1 MKPMKRNM
9 TLNYEKETE
18 ITPDLGESA
27 EDLARR
33 VILAGLEETGCP
45 FDVQVSLLITD
56 NDNIREMNRSF
67 RQIDA
72 PTDVLSF
79 PLQEFE
85 QPAGFDTFERGD
97 CSVFDP
103 ESGQLMLGD
112 IVINAQ
118 RVISQAEEYG
128 HSQKREYAFLIAH
141 SLLHLVGFDH
151 MEEDERLLMED
162 HQKKIMEMVGILR

>member
-1 MKPMKRNM
+1 M
-9 TLNYEKETE
+9 
-18 ITPDLGESA
+18 
-27 EDLARR
+27 
-33 VILAGLEETGCP
+33 
-45 FDVQVSLLITD
+45 QVSLLITD

-151 MEEDERLLMED
+151 MEEEERLQMEE
-162 HQKKIMEMVGILR
+162 HQRRIMEMTGISR

>member
-1 MKPMKRNM
+1 
-9 TLNYEKETE
+9 
-18 ITPDLGESA
+18 
-27 EDLARR
+27 
-33 VILAGLEETGCP
+33 
-45 FDVQVSLLITD
+45 
-56 NDNIREMNRSF
+56 MNREF

-79 PLQEFE
+79 PMQEFSS
-85 QPAGFDTFERGD
+85 PAGYNAFAEGG

-103 ESGQLMLGD
+103 ESGELMLGD

-118 RVISQAEEYG
+118 RVISQAQEFG

-151 MEEDERLLMED
+151 MEEEERLQMEE
-162 HQKKIMEMVGILR
+162 HQKRIMEMVRISR

>member
-1 MKPMKRNM
+1 M
-9 TLNYEKETE
+9 
-18 ITPDLGESA
+18 
-27 EDLARR
+27 
-33 VILAGLEETGCP
+33 
-45 FDVQVSLLITD
+45 QVSLLITD

-151 MEEDERLLMED
+151 MVPEDEEKMTSMQNAILDSL
-162 HQKKIMEMVGILR
+162 GITRDAG

>member
-18 ITPDLGESA
+18 ITPNLGESA

-33 VILAGLEETGCP
+33 VILAGLEETRCP

-85 QPAGFDTFERGD
+85 QPAG

-151 MEEDERLLMED
+151 MEEEERLQMEE
-162 HQKKIMEMVGILR
+162 HQRRIMEMTGISR

>member
-1 MKPMKRNM
+1 M
-9 TLNYEKETE
+9 
-18 ITPDLGESA
+18 
-27 EDLARR
+27 
-33 VILAGLEETGCP
+33 
-45 FDVQVSLLITD
+45 QVSLLITD

-103 ESGQLMLGD
+103 E
-112 IVINAQ
+112 
-118 RVISQAEEYG
+118 G

-151 MEEDERLLMED
+151 MEEEERLQMEE
-162 HQKKIMEMVGILR
+162 HQRRIMEMTGISR